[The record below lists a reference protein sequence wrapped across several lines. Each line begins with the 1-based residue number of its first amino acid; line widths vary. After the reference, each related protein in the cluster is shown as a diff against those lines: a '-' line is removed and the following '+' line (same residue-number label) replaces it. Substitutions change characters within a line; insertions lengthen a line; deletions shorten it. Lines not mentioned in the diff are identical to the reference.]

1 MAGPMGHGPHAGNQK
16 AKDFKGTLVRLS
28 KYLKPYRVGLVVVA
42 IAAITSVIFSII
54 SPKIMAK
61 ITDELI
67 RPILELGRR
76 KSNSIAN

>member
-42 IAAITSVIFSII
+42 IAAITSVIF
-54 SPKIMAK
+54 
-61 ITDELI
+61 
-67 RPILELGRR
+67 
-76 KSNSIAN
+76 

>member
-61 ITDELI
+61 IKDELI
-67 RPILELGRR
+67 RHI
-76 KSNSIAN
+76 